1 MNDNPLIEA
10 FCEEAI
16 DFIDSINDS
25 LATLESDPNDKS
37 SLENCYVKYHALK
50 GNAGFLG
57 YKQLKIICEKC
68 EDDFYDF
75 KENNNSLEPKDILYF
90 KKVTNEISR
99 IINYIANNRSE
110 GDISSEEIL
119 KRSSD

>member
-25 LATLESDPNDKS
+25 LKTLESDPNDKS

-68 EDDFYDF
+68 EDFFYDF
-75 KENNNSLEPKDILYF
+75 KENNNYLEVKDILYF
-90 KKVTNEISR
+90 KKINTELYT
-99 IINYIANNRSE
+99 IINNAANSGKE
-110 GDISSEEIL
+110 GDISSKEIL
-119 KRSSD
+119 K